1 MYQHRKEA
9 WDNLYMNSSKA
20 KTWDFQWWFAR
31 TINNGLTIIPNV
43 NLVSNIGFDSSAVHT
58 TASSPNVNL
67 EVYSMKFP
75 MKEPDFVME
84 NVAYDKALFDLLF
97 RGRFRKRVHRWINDV
112 LEWKVKK

>member
-1 MYQHRKEA
+1 
-9 WDNLYMNSSKA
+9 
-20 KTWDFQWWFAR
+20 
-31 TINNGLTIIPNV
+31 
-43 NLVSNIGFDSSAVHT
+43 
-58 TASSPNVNL
+58 
-67 EVYSMKFP
+67 MKFP